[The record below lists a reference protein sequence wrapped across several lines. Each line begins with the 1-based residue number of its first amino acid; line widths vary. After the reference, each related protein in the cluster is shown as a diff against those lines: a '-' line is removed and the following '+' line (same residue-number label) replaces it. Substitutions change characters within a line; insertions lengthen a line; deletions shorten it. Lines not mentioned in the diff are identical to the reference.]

1 MRVSLAHQREEED
14 KVGHGN
20 DPVVSVVER
29 IRGCRT
35 QHVIEIDSRQQP
47 WGFINISNDQT
58 ALYSYLW
65 VVIRASDRRR
75 RLRGRALARPCLSS
89 APQ

>member
-1 MRVSLAHQREEED
+1 MRVSLAHQWEEED

-20 DPVVSVVER
+20 NPVVCVVER

-35 QHVIEIDSRQQP
+35 QHVVKVDFRQQP
-47 WGFINISNDQT
+47 WSFINISDDRIE
-58 ALYSYLW
+58 LSSYLW
-65 VVIRASDRRR
+65 VVIRASDMRR
-75 RLRGRALARPCLSS
+75 RLRGRALARLCLSS